1 MAHVHWFRRPAVPAG
16 PCHQRCRSAE
26 ERRGRVR
33 GVSHTAGTHADD
45 DRVLLPSDGI
55 LACVP
60 SGAAPALATRFDQL
74 VFSEDVRVSDE
85 SASTT
90 EFLVVGAGA
99 ADTLASALAL
109 DASRL
114 AGLTELS
121 QVDWEDG
128 FVARLGESV
137 LPSFGVC
144 APVGRG
150 PEIVSRLEAA
160 GVVAMSDVMIESLRI
175 QAGRPKWG
183 VDMNE
188 ETIPLEA
195 GLLKLAISTSKGC
208 YVGQEIIIRVP
219 HRGGGRVAKRL
230 VTLQADPAGHGPAPR
245 VPVTLSTEGRVIEN
259 VSRVVLPRRQGVA

>member
-1 MAHVHWFRRPAVPAG
+1 MLTMIEFYCRPN
-16 PCHQRCRSAE
+16 
-26 ERRGRVR
+26 
-33 GVSHTAGTHADD
+33 GV
-45 DRVLLPSDGI
+45 

-195 GLLKLAISTSKGC
+195 GLLERAISTSKGC
-208 YVGQEIIIRVP
+208 YVGQEIIIRIL

-245 VPVTLSTEGRVIEN
+245 VPVTLSTEGRVVGSMTSSAPSPSGRGLIGLGN
-259 VSRVVLPRRQGVA
+259 VQRDAAEIGHEFELGDGGGAHVKVTGFAS